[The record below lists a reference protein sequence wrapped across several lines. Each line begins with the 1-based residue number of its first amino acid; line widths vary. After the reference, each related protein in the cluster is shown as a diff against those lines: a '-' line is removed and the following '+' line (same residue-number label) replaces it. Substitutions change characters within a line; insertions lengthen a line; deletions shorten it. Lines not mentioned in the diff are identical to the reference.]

1 LLWAFSFGL
10 IKTHLA
16 GYDPL
21 AVALVRLTLAALVF
35 LPFLRP
41 AAVGGRMA
49 VRSIALGALQFGAMY
64 WLYITAYGFLPAY
77 GVALFTIFTPL
88 YVVLLD
94 NALTRRWAWRHA
106 LAALLAVGGAAVI
119 VARTF
124 DTTGAMVGILLLQVS
139 NLCFAAGQVGFR
151 RLVKPDGPPEASLV
165 AWMYVGA
172 TGFCALA
179 ALVWVDTDRIGFDS
193 TAIWTLLYLG
203 ILPTAIGFYLWNKGA
218 ARVTAGLLAAANNLK
233 VPLGVLVAWLV
244 FGETAPYVR
253 VLAGLVVIVGA
264 LALAVERPYS
274 RRSKIV

>member
-1 LLWAFSFGL
+1 
-10 IKTHLA
+10 
-16 GYDPL
+16 
-21 AVALVRLTLAALVF
+21 
-35 LPFLRP
+35 
-41 AAVGGRMA
+41 
-49 VRSIALGALQFGAMY
+49 MY

-94 NALTRRWAWRHA
+94 NAWSRQWSWRHG

-124 DTTGAMVGILLLQVS
+124 ESSGALIGILLLQVS
-139 NLCFAAGQVGFR
+139 NLCFAAGQIGFR
-151 RLVKPDGPPEASLV
+151 RLVKPGGLSEASLV

-179 ALVWVDTDRIGFDS
+179 ALLFVDTGRVGFDG
-193 TAIWTLLYLG
+193 AAAWTLVYLG
-203 ILPTAIGFYLWNKGA
+203 VVPTALGFYLWNKGA

-244 FGETAPYVR
+244 FGEMVEAPLR
-253 VLAGLVVIVGA
+253 VVGGLVVIA
-264 LALAVERPYS
+264 LALALAREPSYVA
-274 RRSKIV
+274 RR